1 MKLSS
6 HGFLTYKE
14 LLVHKTIVD
23 LVGKSSTRTI
33 SMVKSCSSS
42 HLFFA
47 ELLYIRLVYKNKQK
61 STTTTLSFL
70 QKKIQKCSREGSRVE
85 VLKMI
90 LIWDGNSIPL
100 DFLLANL
107 NFGAVF
113 GRENPNLLN
122 NKETDITPWPS
133 QMGIFG

>member
-6 HGFLTYKE
+6 YGFLTYGE

-47 ELLYIRLVYKNKQK
+47 ELLYISKACIQKQTKK

-70 QKKIQKCSREGSRVE
+70 HTEKKSRNGLS
-85 VLKMI
+85 
-90 LIWDGNSIPL
+90 L
-100 DFLLANL
+100 DYTNNAN
-107 NFGAVF
+107 
-113 GRENPNLLN
+113 
-122 NKETDITPWPS
+122 
-133 QMGIFG
+133 